1 MVNLFEILHASTYVY
16 YIRIHIKKKIAAD
29 GNPDLEAFWQ
39 PWSYLPSRALYYS
52 TKGNLIRAFFL
63 LFLVQNHARA
73 RECQSRR
80 THAAAAGGRAVAA
93 AIFFTLYI
101 FL

>member
-1 MVNLFEILHASTYVY
+1 MATLTY
-16 YIRIHIKKKIAAD
+16 RHF
-29 GNPDLEAFWQ
+29 GNPGRI
-39 PWSYLPSRALYYS
+39 YLRALYYS

-73 RECQSRR
+73 RECQTRR